1 MGAKNTGKCM
11 GEYRVKD
18 IKMAEEGE
26 KLIYWAER
34 HMPVLGMIKERF
46 KEEKPLNGLKITA
59 CLHVT
64 KETAVLMKTLLEGGA
79 MVSLSAANPLSTQDH
94 VAAALAS
101 IGVHVFAWK
110 GESAEEY
117 YENIDRA
124 LSIEPDIVLDDGG
137 DLNVRV
143 HGNRPELANKIIGGC
158 EETTTGVIRALA
170 LEKDGIL
177 KYPIIAV
184 NEATTKSR
192 FDNVYGTGQST
203 IDGIIRATNILFAGK
218 TVVVAGYGRCGYG
231 IAWKARGLGAN
242 VVVTEVD
249 PVKALMAAMDGF
261 RVLPM
266 SEACRIGD
274 IFITA
279 TGNKDVI
286 RGEHILMMKEGAIL
300 ANAGHFNV
308 EISVND
314 LNKLAVDKRRLRPHV
329 DEYILENG
337 RRVYLLAK
345 GRVVNLVAAEGHP
358 SEVMDMSFSNQA
370 LCVEYIAKNREKLGV
385 GVHKVPVEVD
395 MMVAKLKL
403 ATMGIVIDELSEE
416 QKKYLKSWSIGT

>member
-1 MGAKNTGKCM
+1 MH
-11 GEYRVKD
+11 EYRIKD
-18 IKMAEEGE
+18 IRMAEEGE
-26 KLIYWAER
+26 RLIYWAER
-34 HMPVLGMIKERF
+34 HMPVLEMIKEKF
-46 KEEKPLNGLKITA
+46 KEEKPLNGLKIAA

-64 KETAVLMKTLLEGGA
+64 KETAVLIKTLLEGGA
-79 MVSLSAANPLSTQDH
+79 TVSLSAANPLSTQDP

-101 IGVHVFAWK
+101 IGVYVYAWK
-110 GESAEEY
+110 GESTEEY

-124 LSIEPDIVLDDGG
+124 LSIEPDVVLDDGG

-143 HGNRPELANKIIGGC
+143 HSTMPELAAKIIGGC

-170 LEKDGIL
+170 LQKDGLL
-177 KYPIIAV
+177 KYPLIAV

-203 IDGIIRATNILFAGK
+203 IDGIIRATNVLFAGK

-266 SEACRIGD
+266 KEACKIGD

-279 TGNKDVI
+279 TGNRDVI
-286 RGEHILMMKEGAIL
+286 RGEHIAMMKEGAIL

-308 EISVND
+308 EISVDD
-314 LNKLAVDKRRLRPHV
+314 LNKLAVEKRRIRPYV
-329 DEYILENG
+329 DEYLLENG
-337 RRVYLLAK
+337 RKVYLLTE

-370 LCVEYIAKNREKLGV
+370 LCVEYLVKNRGTLSV

-403 ATMGIVIDELSEE
+403 QAMNIVIDKLSEE
-416 QKKYLKSWSIGT
+416 QREYLKSWGVGT